1 MAYVTGHSI
10 LMAGR
15 RVAVVLPR
23 QRLEGLLPV
32 IAGALAITPAV
43 YSQAM
48 RLTLGLIAIPQGGN
62 LRVNPAGRSLFEAGQ
77 NWPPAPW
84 PSFPFWVS
92 AIGLALVAV
101 HLLGRGGFDVPYT
114 MHPWVLAFWCG
125 LSAGYAWVF
134 GDLFRRSADWP
145 RDSAFAVGLFL
156 AESVVFTCLGII
168 FLQRKREDGR
178 EKTRARAEAPLAENG
193 QSCSASRNPEDQS

>member
-1 MAYVTGHSI
+1 MACVAGHSN

-32 IAGALAITPAV
+32 IAGVLAITPAV

-62 LRVNPAGRSLFEAGQ
+62 LRVNPAGKSLFEAGQ

-84 PSFPFWVS
+84 PTFPFWVS
-92 AIGLALVAV
+92 GIGLALVAV
-101 HLLGRGGFDVPYT
+101 HLLRRGGFDVPYT

-134 GDLFRRSADWP
+134 GGLFRRSADWP

-156 AESVVFTCLGII
+156 AEFITFTCLGFV
-168 FLQRKREDGR
+168 FLHRKRNYEGKR
-178 EKTRARAEAPLAENG
+178 KRACAEAPLVEKRH
-193 QSCSASRNPEDQS
+193 SCSVSRNPKDIS

>member
-1 MAYVTGHSI
+1 MAYVAGHST

-15 RVAVVLPR
+15 RVAVVSPR
-23 QRLEGLLPV
+23 QRLDGLLPV

-62 LRVNPAGRSLFEAGQ
+62 LRVNPAGKSLFEAGQ

-101 HLLGRGGFDVPYT
+101 HLLRRGSFDVPYT

-145 RDSAFAVGLFL
+145 RDSALAVGLFL
-156 AESVVFTCLGII
+156 AEFVAFIGLGIV
-168 FLQRKREDGR
+168 FLQRKRKHGR
-178 EKTRARAEAPLAENG
+178 EKTRARAEVPLAENRP
-193 QSCSASRNPEDQS
+193 SCSASTNPRDIP